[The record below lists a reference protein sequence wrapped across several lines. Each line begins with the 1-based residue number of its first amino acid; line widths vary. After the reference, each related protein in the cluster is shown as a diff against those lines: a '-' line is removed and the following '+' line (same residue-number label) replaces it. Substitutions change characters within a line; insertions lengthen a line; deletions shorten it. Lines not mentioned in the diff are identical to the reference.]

1 MISKMTKYSFIL
13 LSGQTD
19 DFLSKIQELGVMDI
33 TRSRKP
39 VDENSARTLDWIAES
54 RRTVEILERLDYSD
68 DPNLADIHKAYNNA
82 IVPEDAV
89 SFVKEQTDALETLR
103 GSITAAEN
111 ELRLRAPWGNF
122 DSSHLKKLALSGYEL
137 HYYSV
142 PQKKFDES
150 WEAQYPLQVISSD
163 GKNVWFVV
171 VSSKDE
177 DFVFP
182 IAEIPA
188 PGGSIDEAQE
198 YIDGLYYQ
206 MSGIKGRLLRAKDA
220 IPALNEEYGRRMSEL
235 DLYLASA
242 ASQKAA
248 EDMVTLLVGFA
259 PSSEDGRLSEEL
271 DKMDV
276 LYIAEAATEHDNPP
290 IKLRNNR
297 FVKMFEPLTGMYGM
311 PVYSEFD
318 PTPVLAPFFMLFFAM
333 CMGDAGYGIILM
345 LFGLAV
351 HKKWI
356 NIGMFKGLGPLIS
369 TLGAA
374 TFAVGI
380 ILGTAFGVNLYEAS
394 WVPQGLKNIMLV
406 GELGGYPTQM
416 VLAVGI
422 GVFHICLAMTIK
434 AIGYTRRFG
443 FKANISTWGWLLLIV
458 GGIIIAALSFIGI
471 MSSEI
476 TKWAVIAIGV
486 ISALGIY
493 VFNTPGRNPLVNIGS
508 GLWDTYNMATGL
520 LGDVLSY
527 IRLYALG
534 LAGGMLGAAFNN
546 LGNMVLGNGG
556 FGWIPF
562 VIIVI
567 LGHTI
572 NVAMSCLGAFVHPL
586 RLTFVEYFKNSG
598 YEGKGTKYNP
608 LTLTKTE

>member
-54 RRTVEILERLDYSD
+54 RRTVEILEKLDYSN
-68 DPNLADIHKAYNNA
+68 DPNLADIHKAYKNA

-318 PTPVLAPFFMLFFAM
+318 PTPVLAPFF
-333 CMGDAGYGIILM
+333 
-345 LFGLAV
+345 
-351 HKKWI
+351 
-356 NIGMFKGLGPLIS
+356 
-369 TLGAA
+369 
-374 TFAVGI
+374 
-380 ILGTAFGVNLYEAS
+380 
-394 WVPQGLKNIMLV
+394 
-406 GELGGYPTQM
+406 
-416 VLAVGI
+416 
-422 GVFHICLAMTIK
+422 
-434 AIGYTRRFG
+434 
-443 FKANISTWGWLLLIV
+443 
-458 GGIIIAALSFIGI
+458 
-471 MSSEI
+471 
-476 TKWAVIAIGV
+476 IAI
-486 ISALGIY
+486 L
-493 VFNTPGRNPLVNIGS
+493 NRQ
-508 GLWDTYNMATGL
+508 L
-520 LGDVLSY
+520 L
-527 IRLYALG
+527 
-534 LAGGMLGAAFNN
+534 
-546 LGNMVLGNGG
+546 
-556 FGWIPF
+556 
-562 VIIVI
+562 
-567 LGHTI
+567 
-572 NVAMSCLGAFVHPL
+572 
-586 RLTFVEYFKNSG
+586 
-598 YEGKGTKYNP
+598 
-608 LTLTKTE
+608 

>member
-54 RRTVEILERLDYSD
+54 RRTVEILEKLDYSN
-68 DPNLADIHKAYNNA
+68 DPNLADIHKAYKNA

-235 DLYLASA
+235 DLYLA
-242 ASQKAA
+242 
-248 EDMVTLLVGFA
+248 
-259 PSSEDGRLSEEL
+259 
-271 DKMDV
+271 
-276 LYIAEAATEHDNPP
+276 
-290 IKLRNNR
+290 
-297 FVKMFEPLTGMYGM
+297 
-311 PVYSEFD
+311 
-318 PTPVLAPFFMLFFAM
+318 
-333 CMGDAGYGIILM
+333 
-345 LFGLAV
+345 
-351 HKKWI
+351 
-356 NIGMFKGLGPLIS
+356 
-369 TLGAA
+369 
-374 TFAVGI
+374 
-380 ILGTAFGVNLYEAS
+380 
-394 WVPQGLKNIMLV
+394 
-406 GELGGYPTQM
+406 
-416 VLAVGI
+416 
-422 GVFHICLAMTIK
+422 
-434 AIGYTRRFG
+434 
-443 FKANISTWGWLLLIV
+443 
-458 GGIIIAALSFIGI
+458 
-471 MSSEI
+471 
-476 TKWAVIAIGV
+476 
-486 ISALGIY
+486 
-493 VFNTPGRNPLVNIGS
+493 
-508 GLWDTYNMATGL
+508 
-520 LGDVLSY
+520 
-527 IRLYALG
+527 
-534 LAGGMLGAAFNN
+534 
-546 LGNMVLGNGG
+546 
-556 FGWIPF
+556 
-562 VIIVI
+562 
-567 LGHTI
+567 
-572 NVAMSCLGAFVHPL
+572 
-586 RLTFVEYFKNSG
+586 
-598 YEGKGTKYNP
+598 
-608 LTLTKTE
+608 